1 MAVDRST
8 HRRELKRRECDVA
21 ADEVMRISKARFSFP
36 INQAGQNSDAHIAEV
51 LCYTLAQPR

>member
-1 MAVDRST
+1 MAADLST

-36 INQAGQNSDAHIAEV
+36 INQAGQYSDAQIAEV
-51 LCYTLAQPR
+51 LRYALAQPR